1 METVRTRHYQVG
13 ILDISGVVKTPRAG
27 RAQFALREENDRTGW
42 AANRAQAH
50 KPSGPAA
57 AILTEPEKK
66 RKMNMEPLV
75 FAIAS
80 LYKSYT
86 KQDTIVPEPAEF
98 RPFDLRALRRSYEA
112 ETNASSRP
120 SDRQNSFLTQAAS

>member
-27 RAQFALREENDRTGW
+27 HAQSPFEKKMIEPDRLPV
-42 AANRAQAH
+42 RPQAY
-50 KPSGPAA
+50 KPSGLGA

-86 KQDTIVPEPAEF
+86 KQDTFVPEPAKF
-98 RPFDLRALRRSYEA
+98 RPFDLRALKRSYEA
-112 ETNASSRP
+112 EANASSRP